1 MGPNN
6 SFQGCST
13 SHSVY
18 RDKKITPPTGESDVQ
33 LFTTFCAL
41 NESLQVAQKRVEELT
56 TKYKQEVHKLE
67 ALKEKRRELREV
79 NKELRENEPHV
90 PRGWLRENN
99 YGA

>member
-1 MGPNN
+1 M
-6 SFQGCST
+6 
-13 SHSVY
+13 
-18 RDKKITPPTGESDVQ
+18 
-33 LFTTFCAL
+33 
-41 NESLQVAQKRVEELT
+41 T